1 MLVDMSQELPTTPG
15 RAPRRTPT
23 AAERQR
29 DPDRTRERLFAAAAA
44 EFGAKGFA
52 GARVSAI
59 AARAGVNQQLIAY
72 YFGGKQGLY
81 DELLRRWHSIEM
93 GIATPER
100 PFADVVHGFLQ
111 AAADNPDWTRLL
123 AWQNLAGGPGGGPAD
138 QEHADL
144 RAAIAELR
152 ARQARGEIAADLDPA
167 LVLVVLYAVTTAPV
181 LLGEIVREACADD
194 PTSAA
199 VLDRLA
205 GLLVRLLQPPARDGG
220 QESATSSE

>member
-1 MLVDMSQELPTTPG
+1 MSQEPPSAPE
-15 RAPRRTPT
+15 RAPRRTPST
-23 AAERQR
+23 AERQR

-81 DELLRRWHSIEM
+81 DELLRRWHATEL

-100 PFADVVHGFLQ
+100 PFAEVIQGFLQ

-123 AWQNLAGGPGGGPAD
+123 AWQSLAGGPGGGSAE
-138 QEHADL
+138 QERADL
-144 RAAIAELR
+144 RAAIEELR
-152 ARQARGEIAADLDPA
+152 ARQARGEIAADLDPT

-181 LLGEIVREACADD
+181 LLGEIVREACGAD

-199 VLDRLA
+199 VLDQLA
-205 GLLVRLLQPPARDGG
+205 GHLVRLLQPPARAGG
-220 QESATSSE
+220 PEGAASEQ